1 MNLIRR
7 ALQQM
12 PIVAIL
18 RGIKPEEVGW
28 AFDVLSAAGIRLI
41 EVPLNSPAPYDSIR
55 RLQQLAGNDLLVGA
69 GTVLSVAQVEDLHA
83 IGAKLVVAPNCDT
96 AVIRAAKAYGMA
108 VLPGAFTPS
117 EAFAALHA
125 GADGLKMF
133 PGELL
138 PPAAVKAWRT
148 VMPPE
153 TLLLP
158 VGGVTADNMAAY
170 IAASADGFGIGSSLY
185 KPGVDAAELK
195 RRVDTFVS
203 RLAEIRA
210 GK

>member
-28 AFDVLSAAGIRLI
+28 AFDVLSTAGIRLI

-108 VLPGAFTPS
+108 ALPGAFTPS
-117 EAFAALHA
+117 EAFTALHA

-138 PPAAVKAWRT
+138 PPVAVKAWRT

-185 KPGVDAAELK
+185 KPGIDAAELK
-195 RRVDTFVS
+195 RRLDSFVS

-210 GK
+210 G